1 MLNSLNKRRQRIN
14 LLNELY
20 NCKFKHDLFISI
32 KIPDDLIYQL
42 RFATGYF
49 ISKAMGFNYL
59 DNEKDLI
66 NNINLNKA
74 NEKNITPNGAVVP
87 KKEFQ
92 LEYNLFLKRWF
103 EIIKYLKDQNTSF
116 SKIRITPNIR
126 IKFADEIKHNI
137 NRKLNTSVTHSDA
150 WLEGPWG
157 LNCHIPLF
165 GDTSKNYLKFFE
177 CKNDDKFSDD
187 FLKLSRSYKDM
198 QWVLKYYKPT
208 KFKPI
213 KNMINISDYA
223 LLHKTQRDKSCG
235 TRVSIDTTVYIGN
248 DKMSELI
255 DERSTEYLNYIPDIG
270 RSQYVKCNVSQFDK
284 INHKTNSFSH
294 YTNNNTTF
302 IEL

>member
-1 MLNSLNKRRQRIN
+1 
-14 LLNELY
+14 
-20 NCKFKHDLFISI
+20 
-32 KIPDDLIYQL
+32 
-42 RFATGYF
+42 
-49 ISKAMGFNYL
+49 
-59 DNEKDLI
+59 
-66 NNINLNKA
+66 
-74 NEKNITPNGAVVP
+74 
-87 KKEFQ
+87 
-92 LEYNLFLKRWF
+92 
-103 EIIKYLKDQNTSF
+103 
-116 SKIRITPNIR
+116 
-126 IKFADEIKHNI
+126 
-137 NRKLNTSVTHSDA
+137 
-150 WLEGPWG
+150 
-157 LNCHIPLF
+157 
-165 GDTSKNYLKFFE
+165 
-177 CKNDDKFSDD
+177 
-187 FLKLSRSYKDM
+187 M